1 MYLVLKCIALIDGPC
16 IWPDDIKI
24 KQKINCRNN
33 FNFNRM
39 ASKIKTEEKP
49 AKRPRLDKS
58 IQSNTEISA
67 MTEAISAAVT
77 AKVMEQLK
85 DSGIIQR
92 NGLNAATS
100 TTDRVIIEKY
110 NQTPEQDIT
119 NEGQQTPMTLNAPQ
133 NYLVAS
139 TSQIQPDQNSTDAQ
153 RQQANIVSIP
163 AQDLA

>member
-1 MYLVLKCIALIDGPC
+1 MVHIIGPC

-33 FNFNRM
+33 FNFNRI

-58 IQSNTEISA
+58 IQSNTEMSA
-67 MTEAISAAVT
+67 MTEAISVAVT

-85 DSGIIQR
+85 DSGIIPR

-100 TTDRVIIEKY
+100 TTYRVIFEQY

-119 NEGQQTPMTLNAPQ
+119 NEGHQTPMTINAPKH
-133 NYLVAS
+133 YLVAS
-139 TSQIQPDQNSTDAQ
+139 TSQIQADQYSTDAQ
-153 RQQANIVSIP
+153 RQQANIMSIP
-163 AQDLA
+163 AQNLV

>member
-1 MYLVLKCIALIDGPC
+1 MVHIFGRC

-39 ASKIKTEEKP
+39 ACKIKTEEKP
-49 AKRPRLDKS
+49 AKRPWLDKS
-58 IQSNTEISA
+58 IQSNTEMSA
-67 MTEAISAAVT
+67 MTEAISVAVT
-77 AKVMEQLK
+77 PTVMEQLK
-85 DSGIIQR
+85 DSGIIPG

-100 TTDRVIIEKY
+100 TTDRVIIEQY

-119 NEGQQTPMTLNAPQ
+119 NEGHQTPMTINAPQ

-139 TSQIQPDQNSTDAQ
+139 TSQIQPDQYSTDAQ

-163 AQDLA
+163 AQNLV

>member
-1 MYLVLKCIALIDGPC
+1 MYVFGLSYYY
-16 IWPDDIKI
+16 IKI

-58 IQSNTEISA
+58 IQSNTEMSA

-153 RQQANIVSIP
+153 RQQANIVSIL

>member
-1 MYLVLKCIALIDGPC
+1 MVHIFGPC

-33 FNFNRM
+33 FNFNRI

-58 IQSNTEISA
+58 IQSNTEMSA
-67 MTEAISAAVT
+67 MTEAISVAVT

-85 DSGIIQR
+85 DSGIIPR

-100 TTDRVIIEKY
+100 TTYRVIFEQY

-119 NEGQQTPMTLNAPQ
+119 NEGHQTPMTINAPKK
-133 NYLVAS
+133 YLVAS
-139 TSQIQPDQNSTDAQ
+139 TSQIQPDQYSTDAQ
-153 RQQANIVSIP
+153 RQQANIMSIP
-163 AQDLA
+163 AQNLV